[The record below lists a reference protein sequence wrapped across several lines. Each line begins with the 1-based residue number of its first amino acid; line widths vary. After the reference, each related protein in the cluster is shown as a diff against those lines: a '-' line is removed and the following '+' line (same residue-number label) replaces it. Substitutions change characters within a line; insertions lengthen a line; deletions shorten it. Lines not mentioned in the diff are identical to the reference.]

1 MKEYKTAK
9 GWAIF
14 IYVTA
19 PLMIGLFSM
28 PILLLFIP
36 SWRTN
41 ETTSFFWFAVPL
53 SLILIALMV
62 AGIAD
67 TIISKVTITE
77 QSIDY
82 KNILFS
88 RSIQLNEIKGFRFDD
103 KYLHI
108 EPKTPGV
115 KRIKIS
121 KYFGN
126 LGDLVDFLASKY
138 PDLDELEAEEGYQKI
153 MENNSFGFS
162 TSERQSQFQAA
173 RRSTKILNWVAGI
186 ISAWT
191 FFYPNPYLAAIT
203 AAMLCPIAAIV
214 LLKRFNGLIHL
225 EEKKNSPHPS
235 VFLAFFIPS
244 MALFLRAMLDLNIYN
259 FEKLWWLLPLIAL
272 PLSAVSLLG
281 NQEFDWKKG
290 QNVLMPLVVVGI
302 TTAYSYGAILC
313 TNCALDQSNAAEFHA
328 RILAKDKSTG
338 KTTTY
343 HLSLEPLDFNY
354 PLDEAQVD
362 KVTYQRLAIG
372 DTVRVLFFEGR
383 WGIPW
388 LEVRP

>member
-14 IYVTA
+14 IYIAA
-19 PLMIGLFSM
+19 PIMIGFLFM
-28 PILLLFIP
+28 PILLLLIP

-41 ETTSFFWFAVPL
+41 ETADFFWFAVPI
-53 SLILIALMV
+53 SLILIAYMI

-67 TIISKVTITE
+67 TIVSKVTLTE
-77 QSIDY
+77 QSIEY

-88 RSIQLNEIKGFRFDD
+88 RSIQLNEIKGFRIDD
-103 KYLHI
+103 KYLCI
-108 EPKTPGV
+108 EPKTSGV

-126 LGDLVDFLASKY
+126 LEDLIDFLDSKY
-138 PDLDELEAEEGYQKI
+138 HDLDELEAEERYQKI

-162 TSERQSQFQAA
+162 TSERQSQFQTA
-173 RRSTKILNWVAGI
+173 RRSAKILNWVAGI
-186 ISAWT
+186 IAAWT
-191 FFYPNPYLAAIT
+191 FFYPHPYLLAIIAAI
-203 AAMLCPIAAIV
+203 LCPIAAIV
-214 LLKRFNGLIHL
+214 LLRLFNGLIHL

-244 MALFLRAMLDLNIYN
+244 MALFLRAMLDLNVYN
-259 FEKLWWLLPLIAL
+259 FEKLWWLLPLMVL
-272 PLSAVSLLG
+272 PLTAVVLLG
-281 NQEFDWKKG
+281 SREFDWRKG
-290 QNVLMPLVVVGI
+290 QSILMALVVLGI
-302 TTAYSYGAILC
+302 TSAYGFGAILC

-328 RILAKDKSTG
+328 QILGKDRSTG

-343 HLSLEPLDFNY
+343 HLSLEPLDFDY

-362 KVTYQRLAIG
+362 KVTYQRVAIS

>member
-1 MKEYKTAK
+1 MKEYKMAK

-14 IYVTA
+14 IFVTA

-41 ETTSFFWFAVPL
+41 ETADFFWFAIPV
-53 SLILIALMV
+53 SIVLIGLMV

-67 TIISKVTITE
+67 AIVSKVTLTE

-88 RSIQLNEIKGFRFDD
+88 RSIQLNEIKGFRIDD
-103 KYLHI
+103 KHLII
-108 EPKTPGV
+108 EAKTPGV

-126 LGDLVDFLASKY
+126 LGELVDILASKY
-138 PDLDELEAEEGYQKI
+138 SDLDELEMGDSYQHI
-153 MENNSFGFS
+153 IEDNTFGFS
-162 TSERQSQFQAA
+162 VAERQTQFQNA
-173 RRSTKILNWVAGI
+173 RLSTKVLNWVAGI
-186 ISAWT
+186 IAAWT
-191 FFYPNPYLAAIT
+191 FFYPKPYLAAII
-203 AAMLCPIAAIV
+203 ASMLCPIAAIV
-214 LLKRFNGLIHL
+214 LVKLFKGLIHI
-225 EEKKNSPHPS
+225 EEKKNSTHPS

-244 MALFLRAMLDLNIYN
+244 MALFLRAMLDLNIYD
-259 FEKLWWLLPLIAL
+259 FEKLWWLLPLVAL
-272 PLSAVSLLG
+272 PLSAVLLLG
-281 NQEFDWKKG
+281 NREFDWQKG
-290 QNVLMPLVVVGI
+290 QSFLMALVVLGI
-302 TTAYSYGAILC
+302 TLAYSYGAILC
-313 TNCALDQSNAAEFHA
+313 TNCALDQSNAAGFHA
-328 RILAKDKSTG
+328 QILDKDRSTG

-343 HLSLEPLDFNY
+343 YLSLEPLDFDY
-354 PLDEAQVD
+354 PIDEVQVD
-362 KVTYQRLAIG
+362 KVTYQRLNKG
-372 DTVRVLFFEGR
+372 DTVTVLFFEGR